1 MALKILTE
9 LSLDGAD
16 IHRIGGADM
25 CELLG
30 VSPAALTDF
39 HQRGL
44 AVKLGHDAYDLGATV
59 TAYTAHLRGIAAARG
74 GEDHVL
80 ALTTERARLAKE
92 QADAQA
98 MKNAVARG
106 SLIDAG
112 EVTREWAEVLRKV
125 RASMLA
131 VSSRLRASLPH
142 LTAADAAAID
152 REIRDSLTDLAHG
165 VD

>member
-1 MALKILTE
+1 MKIFTE
-9 LSLDGAD
+9 LALGGKPL
-16 IHRIGGADM
+16 HRIGGADL

-59 TAYTAHLRGIAAARG
+59 QAYTAHLRGIAAARG

-92 QADAQA
+92 QADAMA
-98 MKNAVARG
+98 LKNAEKRGELVAAASVVSG
-106 SLIDAG
+106 WSD
-112 EVTREWAEVLRKV
+112 VLRGI
-125 RASMLA
+125 RARLMALP
-131 VSSRLRASLPH
+131 SRLRADLPH
-142 LTAADAAAID
+142 LSASDVAAID
-152 REIRDSLTDLAHG
+152 REIRNTLTELANG
-165 VD
+165 DD

>member
-1 MALKILTE
+1 MKILTE
-9 LSLDGAD
+9 LALDGEP

-25 CELLG
+25 CKLLG
-30 VSPAALTDF
+30 VSAAALTDF

-59 TAYTAHLRGIAAARG
+59 QAYTAHLRGIAAARG

-98 MKNAVARG
+98 LKNAEKRGELVSAASVLSTWSDTLRGLRAR
-106 SLIDAG
+106 L
-112 EVTREWAEVLRKV
+112 
-125 RASMLA
+125 LA
-131 VSSRLRASLPH
+131 LPARLRADLPH
-142 LTAADAAAID
+142 LSASDVALID
-152 REIRDSLTDLAHG
+152 RAMRDTLTELAHG
-165 VD
+165 DD